1 LTQAAYAHIDNL
13 LHQVLVEAGIVDTLT
28 WNREITRLVL
38 QVVQN
43 VRPNPSDGDEIDI
56 RHYVKIKKLP
66 GGVPRNSSYI
76 YGVAFSKHL
85 VHKKFL
91 DPIENP
97 KILLLKFG
105 IEFER
110 VHHLVSLE
118 SLLSQ
123 EEEVCKRANV
133 ISLLVLLLYV

>member
-1 LTQAAYAHIDNL
+1 VRGVELMFRGKLRDSAYL
-13 LHQVLVEAGIVDTLT
+13 
-28 WNREITRLVL
+28 
-38 QVVQN
+38 
-43 VRPNPSDGDEIDI
+43 
-56 RHYVKIKKLP
+56 
-66 GGVPRNSSYI
+66 
-76 YGVAFSKHL
+76 YGVAFTKHL

-91 DPIENP
+91 EPIENP

-123 EEEVCKRANV
+123 EEEVCA
-133 ISLLVLLLYV
+133 LLIF